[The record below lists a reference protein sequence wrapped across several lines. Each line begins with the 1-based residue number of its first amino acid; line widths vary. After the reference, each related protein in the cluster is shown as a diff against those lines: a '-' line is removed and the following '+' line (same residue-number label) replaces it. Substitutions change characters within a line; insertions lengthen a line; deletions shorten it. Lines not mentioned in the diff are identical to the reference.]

1 MDIFG
6 RCENA
11 DPQDIED
18 WKNHMDSR
26 YKAQRDRLR
35 EALEKI
41 ESMDT
46 LLGHKMK
53 EIARAALAEMEGG
66 S

>member
-1 MDIFG
+1 MTDEESVAIVFEVKDMALAL
-6 RCENA
+6 REA
-11 DPQDIED
+11 RD
-18 WKNHMDSR
+18 
-26 YKAQRDRLR
+26 QRDKLR

-53 EIARAALAEMEGG
+53 EIARAALAATEEPAQ
-66 S
+66 